1 MYITGAS
8 PKTGFSG
15 SFLGKGNP
23 LAIRRNKMVY
33 TEEPVGTRPPK
44 MKFIFSRIDTGQSVA
59 VSWNITLVQPP
70 ISEKILAKPGYKLA
84 SGAATPE
91 EAEKFNKNWNDAA
104 LFLLKNPV
112 KGLITVRV
120 VE

>member
-1 MYITGAS
+1 
-8 PKTGFSG
+8 
-15 SFLGKGNP
+15 
-23 LAIRRNKMVY
+23 
-33 TEEPVGTRPPK
+33 
-44 MKFIFSRIDTGQSVA
+44 
-59 VSWNITLVQPP
+59 
-70 ISEKILAKPGYKLA
+70 LA

-112 KGLITVRV
+112 KGLFTVRV